1 MRIPGVDAVAYDQ
14 KVEIFTVKR
23 KFPYIIGIQEILS
36 CKNKTVSAVRQ
47 AIKDIKDTDNALSII
62 RKTVREQA
70 IDEYNVLSLETTL
83 RRTLVTD
90 INGGL
95 QRYLT
100 NFFSDKSFEIV
111 EREEL
116 L

>member
-1 MRIPGVDAVAYDQ
+1 MSRTD
-14 KVEIFTVKR
+14 
-23 KFPYIIGIQEILS
+23 
-36 CKNKTVSAVRQ
+36 KTVSAVRQ
-47 AIKDIKDTDNALSII
+47 AIKDIKDTDNTLSII

-70 IDEYNVLSLETTL
+70 IDEYNVQSLETTL

-95 QRYLT
+95 YRYL
-100 NFFSDKSFEIV
+100 NHFFSDKCFEIN

-116 L
+116 LMKLY

>member
-1 MRIPGVDAVAYDQ
+1 M
-14 KVEIFTVKR
+14 
-23 KFPYIIGIQEILS
+23 
-36 CKNKTVSAVRQ
+36 RQ

-70 IDEYNVLSLETTL
+70 IDEYNVRSLETTL
-83 RRTLVTD
+83 RTTLVTD

-95 QRYLT
+95 YRYLV
-100 NFFSDKSFEIV
+100 NFFSEESFEIN

-116 L
+116 LLKLY